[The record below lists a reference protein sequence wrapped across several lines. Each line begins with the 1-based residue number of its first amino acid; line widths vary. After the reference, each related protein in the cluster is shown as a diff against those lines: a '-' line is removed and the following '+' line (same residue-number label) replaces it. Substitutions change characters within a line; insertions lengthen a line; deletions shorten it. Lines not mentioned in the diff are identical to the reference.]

1 MNVLTGQ
8 VETQAL
14 RNPQE
19 GLFSPTAEEEGGKQQ
34 GELPWRAGDISGVF
48 KDAEELAWQRDSM
61 CKGLDG
67 VRRER

>member
-19 GLFSPTAEEEGGKQQ
+19 GLFSPTAGEEGGKQQ
-34 GELPWRAGDISGVF
+34 GEVP
-48 KDAEELAWQRDSM
+48 
-61 CKGLDG
+61 
-67 VRRER
+67 